1 MIRNYLRVFFFAFL
15 LFPLL
20 GKTQKPAVVPTRQQ
34 LAWHDMEFY
43 LFVHFGP
50 NTFTDKEWG
59 LGDEPEDVFNPT
71 DLACR

>member
-1 MIRNYLRVFFFAFL
+1 MRSLILFAIFVFIEINLNAQA
-15 LFPLL
+15 PL
-20 GKTQKPAVVPTRQQ
+20 PTRTQ

-59 LGDEPEDVFNPT
+59 EGTESKDIFAPT
-71 DLACR
+71 QLDCQQ